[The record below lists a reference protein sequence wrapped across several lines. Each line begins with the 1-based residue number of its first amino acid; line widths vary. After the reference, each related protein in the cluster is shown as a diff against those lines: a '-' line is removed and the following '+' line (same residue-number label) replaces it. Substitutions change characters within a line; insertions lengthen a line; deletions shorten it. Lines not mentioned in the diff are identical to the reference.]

1 VPLSTPEPA
10 FDLYG
15 MAVAAILAVLTR
27 PVGDDA
33 NTSESIKGLLDA

>member
-1 VPLSTPEPA
+1 MPLSAPEPA

-15 MAVAAILAVLTR
+15 MAVAAVLAVLTP

-33 NTSESIKGLLDA
+33 NTAESIKGLLDA